1 MKRSL
6 FLANLNNIPYFS
18 LRVIFKTLKN
28 IFLRLTKCC
37 YHTIKFDHLKG
48 AENKHIILVII

>member
-37 YHTIKFDHLKG
+37 YHTIKFKHLKG
-48 AENKHIILVII
+48 ENKDIILTNI